1 MKRRGLALLCALAL
15 MAGMLPAAM
24 AAEPVLT
31 AGGWFESLYAQLSGV
46 TDSQITA
53 VSYSG
58 TMSGSLTGDDL
69 TYLVR
74 DVDGVA
80 RIDIPGLKKGLYDL
94 SVTAGGKE
102 YTASNIQVMAYDRS
116 GFAHWNYTEG
126 VGAYNDDGTL
136 KANARVLY
144 VTNEN
149 KDAVKLTATG
159 NDKKS
164 FTVTGIGSILW
175 AKSSANQSQSILK
188 CLATNDKA
196 PLVVRVVGTVTT
208 PKDLSTPSFYKD
220 SNNEWDGDNGY
231 MADIV
236 GGANITIEGIGTD
249 ATIDGWGLSFG
260 VNTDDT
266 KKGLGKNLEVR
277 NLSFRNVPEDCV
289 GIGGKNIDSDPIT
302 HTWVHNNA
310 FYVPAIP
317 LLQSPNTSDKP
328 YTWVKDKQ
336 QGDGAMDWKVAKYH
350 TMSYNYFEGCHKT
363 NLIGGS
369 NTQKQYHAT
378 WHHNWWKNCESRG
391 PLCRQT
397 DIHIY
402 NNLYEGNSN
411 YCMSLRASC
420 FVFSEYNTFRD
431 CNNPFVQEVPGAT
444 DKTGYGLCKSYQDVL
459 ENCKGKKEA
468 TFVTDRATKVTHAE
482 NANPYANFDTDPAL
496 SYIPSGKYQLDESV
510 EEAQANIA
518 AYAGPM
524 KPADQIVTP
533 GHTHQWGEWTETT
546 PATCTEPGVKTRT
559 CTPDC
564 PVGSQTQT
572 IPALGHNYVNNVCSR
587 CGNKL
592 ERKTYT
598 LTGNEVFA
606 DLEKDPGK
614 LTFGSDSKNPNSY
627 VAASAVE
634 VKNVGAEGFF
644 TLHYGAKSRVDPI
657 AVTFSGGFEGTHRIN
672 FGGAASTTEN
682 AIQFKTEGPAT
693 VKVWWVGAVGADEI
707 TDTKQPRPMVILD
720 SAGKEMGTSKTV
732 SDNTTPNIDTF
743 TLTDPGTYYLGGKGG
758 KNFIFRVDVTVGT
771 AEEPGP
777 GPEPDPDAVDS
788 GTMTSG
794 DDRSLG
800 WKYTKEDQVVLA
812 ADTLTE
818 DELVLVGCYDDQGA
832 LTEVA
837 LLSRERLTAQMEAGA
852 QTVKLFWLSGRQKP
866 LCEAVRVKK

>member
-1 MKRRGLALLCALAL
+1 MKKLVQLLCALAL
-15 MAGMLPAAM
+15 IVGMLPAAM
-24 AAEPVLT
+24 AAEPTLA

-74 DVDGVA
+74 DVDGLV
-80 RIDIPGLKKGLYDL
+80 RIDIPGLKPGTYSLR
-94 SVTAGGKE
+94 VTAAGKE
-102 YTASNIQVMAYDRS
+102 YTATDIQVRPYDRS
-116 GFAHWNYTEG
+116 GYAHWNYTDG
-126 VGAYNDDGTL
+126 VGAYKDDGTL
-136 KANARVLY
+136 KANAKVLY
-144 VTNEN
+144 VTDEN
-149 KDAVKLTATG
+149 KDAVTLTAT
-159 NDKKS
+159 NDNGKD
-164 FTVTGIGSILW
+164 FTVTGIGSILR
-175 AKSSANQSQSILK
+175 ADSSKNQSILK
-188 CLATNDKA
+188 YLATNNKA
-196 PLVVRVVGTVTT
+196 PLVVRVVGTVTA
-208 PKDLSTPSFYKD
+208 PKDLSTPSFKKD

-236 GGANITIEGIGTD
+236 GGTNITVEGIGTD
-249 ATIDGWGLSFG
+249 ATINGWGLSFG

-266 KKGLGKNLEVR
+266 KKGLGKNIEVR

-289 GIGGKNIDSDPIT
+289 GIGGKSIDSDPIT

-328 YTWVKDKQ
+328 YTWVDDKQ

-350 TMSYNYFEGCHKT
+350 TMSYNYFEGYHKT

-402 NNLYEGNSN
+402 NNLYDGNSS

-420 FVFSEYNTFRD
+420 FVFSEYNTFLE
-431 CNNPFVQEVPGAT
+431 CTNPMKQDSSTT
-444 DKTGYGLCKSYQDVL
+444 DGTGRGLCKSFHDTFT
-459 ENCKGKKEA
+459 NCKGKQEA
-468 TFVTDRATKVTHAE
+468 DFVTDRATKVTDGQ
-482 NANPYANFDTDPAL
+482 NANPYANFDTDAAL
-496 SYIPSGKYQLDESV
+496 SYIPNGDYLLDESV
-510 EEAQANIA
+510 EEAQANIE

-524 KPADQIVTP
+524 KAADEIVTP
-533 GHTHQWGEWTETT
+533 DHTHQWGDWTETR

-559 CTPDC
+559 CLAPDC
-564 PVGSQTQT
+564 PVGSQTQA
-572 IPALGHNYVNNVCSR
+572 IPALGHNYVNNICTR
-587 CGNKL
+587 CGAKL
-592 ERKTYT
+592 TQKTYT
-598 LTGNEVFA
+598 LTGNQIFA
-606 DLEKDPGK
+606 DLEKEPGE

-627 VAASAVE
+627 VAASAVTVE
-634 VKNVGAEGFF
+634 KAGADGFF
-644 TLHYGAKSRVDPI
+644 TLLYGAKSRVDPSEK
-657 AVTFSGGFEGTHRIN
+657 TFGDNFEGTHRIN
-672 FGGAASTTEN
+672 FSGAVSTTEN
-682 AIQFKTEGPAT
+682 AVQFKTEGPAT
-693 VKVWWVGAVGADEI
+693 VKVWWVGAVAASEI
-707 TDTKQPRPMVILD
+707 TADKQPRPMVILD

-758 KNFIFRVDVTVGT
+758 KNFIFRVDVTVGS

-794 DDRSLG
+794 DDRSLA

-812 ADTLTE
+812 ADTLAA

-837 LLSRERLTAQMEAGA
+837 LLSREQLTAQLEAGA
-852 QTVKLFWLSGRQKP
+852 HTVKLFWLSDRQRP
-866 LCEAVRVKK
+866 LCEAVRVEK